1 MQTVMDFMNDGQ
13 LNLFPASEPE
23 YCLYCDVVEI
33 AAGDVYCLNCTDAV
47 CRDLHEL
54 YARE

>member
-54 YARE
+54 YARQ